1 MFYLI
6 LINLLLFSSGQI
18 ATITRNGGLN
28 IYLFDIF
35 LIISNFVI
43 FGYLMKRGKFKI
55 NFPLLSFF
63 LFILFSLFVTIFQ
76 IYYFDFLSQFLI
88 LSYLVR
94 FSSYFFFGYFI
105 YLLVLNKLI
114 TKDTLKRI
122 LTINFW
128 FLTSLNALQLIFLN
142 NLSELA
148 TFGWDPHINRL
159 TGSFLD
165 PNFMAFYL
173 CLYFILNKYFLQNKY
188 IEYLT
193 IISIFLTVS
202 RNGILTFLIVLI
214 LSTKLTIKKFVYF
227 FIILILLLMFVP
239 QISNR
244 FTQFSD
250 SNDSSYQRLISW
262 NEGLKVANFSNFW
275 GVGFNNYRNS
285 AQFYKINSG
294 QELIK
299 NSANSV
305 DSSLLFILITTGV
318 FGLVIF
324 VIHLFSFT
332 FQNKLIWQN
341 IVLLVGLL
349 FNSLFINSMFYPQTC
364 LLLYLSLF
372 IGLLEES

>member
-1 MFYLI
+1 MSYLI
-6 LINLLLFSSGQI
+6 LINLLLFSAGQLV
-18 ATITRNGGLN
+18 TITRNGGLN

-35 LIISNFVI
+35 LFFSNFVI
-43 FGYLMKRGKFKI
+43 FRYLMKRGKFKI
-55 NFPLLSFF
+55 NFPLISFI
-63 LFILFSLFVTIFQ
+63 LFILFSFSITLFQ

-88 LSYLVR
+88 LSYLIR
-94 FSSYFFFGYFI
+94 FSSYFFFGYFV
-105 YLLVLNKLI
+105 YLLVLNKLV

-128 FLTSLNALQLIFLN
+128 FLTALNALQLVFLN
-142 NLSELA
+142 NLIELA
-148 TFGWDPHINRL
+148 QFGWDPHINRL

-173 CLYFILNKYFLQNKY
+173 CLYFILNKYFLHNKY

-202 RNGILTFLIVLI
+202 RNGILTFLIVLL
-214 LSTKLTIKKFVYF
+214 LSAKLTIKKIIYF
-227 FIILILLLMFVP
+227 FIIMILLLMFVP

-294 QELIK
+294 QELTK
-299 NSANSV
+299 NSSNSV
-305 DSSLLFILITTGV
+305 DSSLLFILITTGAI
-318 FGLVIF
+318 GLGIF
-324 VIHLFSFT
+324 VLHLFSFT
-332 FQNKLIWQN
+332 FQDKLIWQN
-341 IVLLVGLL
+341 IVLVVGLL
-349 FNSLFINSMFYPQTC
+349 FNSLFINSLFYPQTC

-372 IGLLEES
+372 IGLLEEN

>member
-55 NFPLLSFF
+55 NFPLLSFI

-372 IGLLEES
+372 IGLLEEN

>member
-55 NFPLLSFF
+55 NFPLLSFI

-76 IYYFDFLSQFLI
+76 IYYFDLLSQFLI

-105 YLLVLNKLI
+105 YLLILNKLV
-114 TKDTLKRI
+114 TKDNLKRI

-372 IGLLEES
+372 IGLLEEN

>member
-1 MFYLI
+1 MRHLI

-18 ATITRNGGLN
+18 AALNRSGGLN
-28 IYLFDIF
+28 IYLFDI
-35 LIISNFVI
+35 LVIISNFVI
-43 FGYLMKRGKFKI
+43 FGYLLNRGKFKI
-55 NFPLLSFF
+55 NFPLLSFI
-63 LFILFSLFVTIFQ
+63 LFILFTLLITILQ

-88 LSYLVR
+88 LSYLLR
-94 FSSYFFFGYFI
+94 FSSYFFFGYFVYI
-105 YLLVLNKLI
+105 LVLNNLVSKE
-114 TKDTLKRI
+114 DLKRI

-128 FLTSLNALQLIFLN
+128 FITALNALQLVFLN

-148 TFGWDPHINRL
+148 RFGWDPHINRL
-159 TGSFLD
+159 AGSFLD

-173 CLYFILNKYFLQNKY
+173 CLYFILNRYFLKNNY
-188 IEYLT
+188 IEYIA

-202 RNGILTFLIVLI
+202 RNGILTFLIILL
-214 LSTKLTIKKFVYF
+214 LSTKITIKKIIYF
-227 FIILILLLMFVP
+227 FLIFSLLLLLVP
-239 QISNR
+239 QVFNR

-275 GVGFNNYRNS
+275 GIGFNNYRNS
-285 AQFYKINSG
+285 AEFYKINSG
-294 QELIK
+294 QELVK

-318 FGLVIF
+318 FGLVVF
-324 VIHLFSFT
+324 VIHLISFT

-341 IVLLVGLL
+341 VVLLVGLL
-349 FNSLFINSMFYPQTC
+349 FNSLFINSLFYPQTC
-364 LLLYLSLF
+364 LFLYLILF

>member
-55 NFPLLSFF
+55 NFPLLSFI